1 MHSPYS
7 MNQPFPVKVTSV
19 GNNSTPNFEF
29 SEGDR
34 PAGSFK
40 VAHYLPI
47 QREHHFTEYLN
58 RLPVEFV
65 VVSAGKVVAFDSQGN
80 LVPAGL
86 ALHLAGTATTPAIAY
101 TATDVANGV
110 RNAQDNLVVAG
121 ELVIDSMIAA
131 GITVSEPVGLASYN
145 YFRREKLFHTNWN
158 PQPNVAFVCDYQ
170 VEFPLVL
177 SADYAGARLN
187 GIAACIAGAAG
198 PQPGTVVPPKAGQF
212 VTFDGN
218 SNLAITAPDYT
229 YGGVAAERILGQVMS
244 VIGNAK
250 GINML
255 DKVISYDISNGNNP
269 LAKLPGTANGGLPDS
284 VYFSNGYGIVRINLQ
299 NR

>member
-1 MHSPYS
+1 MQSPYS
-7 MNQPFPVKVTSV
+7 VNQPFPVKVTSV
-19 GNNSTPNFEF
+19 GNNNTPNFEF

-65 VVSAGKVVAFDSQGN
+65 VVSAGKVVAFDSEGN

-86 ALHLAGTATTPAIAY
+86 ALHLAGTATTPPLAY
-101 TATDVANGV
+101 TALDVANGV
-110 RNAQDNLVVAG
+110 KNALDQLVTVGELVVAS
-121 ELVIDSMIAA
+121 LIAK

-177 SADYAGARLN
+177 SAAYANVRLH
-187 GIAACIAGAAG
+187 GIAACIAGTAG
-198 PQPGTVVPPKAGQF
+198 AVPGTAVPPKPGQF
-212 VTFDGN
+212 VTFNGD
-218 SNLAITAPDYT
+218 SNVTVTATDYT
-229 YGGVAAERILGQVMS
+229 YGGTPPERILGQVMS
-244 VIGNAK
+244 VIGDAK

-255 DKVISYDISNGNNP
+255 DKVLSYDISNGYDP

-284 VYFSNGYGIVRINLQ
+284 VYYSNGYGLVRINLQ